1 MLPRVLI
8 PSALLLLASGPAAAA
23 QSEPATRFH
32 RDPALLA
39 EKEAKIVAL
48 FGQKSPQAGAEL
60 EKLFRE
66 DIIAKVR
73 PAYGKLVFDIEDVVD
88 LVSAYWMV
96 AWLAANGIVDDSRP
110 DRETAQAVRAQM
122 RMVML
127 ANPGFAALDD
137 RGRQDIGDTMLLQA
151 LLAEIQMQA
160 AATQGAA
167 MKRQVSDAVQAQ
179 AAALLKVDM
188 RRMSLTAKG
197 FAGQG
202 APSAAGTAPPPP
214 ARTPVRASGMSATSK
229 AAGLYFRAISGGG
242 GVDWEPLAFFGNG
255 EYWEIGATPLDELNV
270 AESKAREPHRW
281 GRWQQAGGGFRLTG
295 SDGHSNDY
303 TLPSGNFFPAFS
315 SAQGGATLSGAYSR
329 TSSSGLQGG
338 GTTVTLFVDKIRF
351 TPDGQFVEGSNMG
364 AMGSGVYAG
373 RKTGGSGRYRLSGTT
388 LELTYADGRVKRTS
402 FAYGATGRPA
412 HPSKDMVFIGGDT
425 FVTD

>member
-66 DIIAKVR
+66 DIVAKVR
-73 PAYGKLVFDIEDVVD
+73 PAYGKLGFDIEDVVD

-122 RMVML
+122 RKVML

-214 ARTPVRASGMSATSK
+214 APTPVRASGMSATSK

-281 GRWQQAGGGFRLTG
+281 GALAAGRRRLS
-295 SDGHSNDY
+295 SDRQRRPYERLHAS
-303 TLPSGNFFPAFS
+303 LR
-315 SAQGGATLSGAYSR
+315 QLLSGLLQR
-329 TSSSGLQGG
+329 TGRRDTLRRLFTHQLQRAARRRNDG
-338 GTTVTLFVDKIRF
+338 GTVRGQDPLHAGRAVRGGIQHGR
-351 TPDGQFVEGSNMG
+351 DGQ
-364 AMGSGVYAG
+364 
-373 RKTGGSGRYRLSGTT
+373 RRLRRAQDWWQRA
-388 LELTYADGRVKRTS
+388 L
-402 FAYGATGRPA
+402 PA
-412 HPSKDMVFIGGDT
+412 VRHHA
-425 FVTD
+425 

>member
-1 MLPRVLI
+1 MTALCLNGQRGSVCPEGGPMLPRVLI

-73 PAYGKLVFDIEDVVD
+73 PAYGKLGFDIEDVVD

-122 RMVML
+122 RTVML
-127 ANPGFAALDD
+127 ANPGFAALDA

-179 AAALLKVDM
+179 ADALLKVDM

-202 APSAAGTAPPPP
+202 APSAAGTPRRPLPGHPCGRQGCMPRAKLP
-214 ARTPVRASGMSATSK
+214 AC
-229 AAGLYFRAISGGG
+229 I
-242 GVDWEPLAFFGNG
+242 
-255 EYWEIGATPLDELNV
+255 
-270 AESKAREPHRW
+270 
-281 GRWQQAGGGFRLTG
+281 
-295 SDGHSNDY
+295 
-303 TLPSGNFFPAFS
+303 
-315 SAQGGATLSGAYSR
+315 
-329 TSSSGLQGG
+329 
-338 GTTVTLFVDKIRF
+338 
-351 TPDGQFVEGSNMG
+351 
-364 AMGSGVYAG
+364 
-373 RKTGGSGRYRLSGTT
+373 
-388 LELTYADGRVKRTS
+388 
-402 FAYGATGRPA
+402 FA
-412 HPSKDMVFIGGDT
+412 
-425 FVTD
+425 